1 MIIKS
6 IDLWTEQKVNHYECF
21 NGAFIDGFQ
30 KNINPFN
37 KYKVVKNCNCIIT
50 TDKENINITNK
61 HNAIIFYNNEIPVR
75 LLVINKDTE
84 IERCISI
91 ALKQELN
98 NVRNNQNYNTTWSII
113 CQYEK

>member
-50 TDKENINITNK
+50 TDKEKFIIEHKCAFINQTKTRIIPMQENSKLTN
-61 HNAIIFYNNEIPVR
+61 N
-75 LLVINKDTE
+75 
-84 IERCISI
+84 
-91 ALKQELN
+91 
-98 NVRNNQNYNTTWSII
+98 
-113 CQYEK
+113 